1 MNSFRMHS
9 VLIVGTELDA
19 ARKVEKTIKA
29 TSKYQTV
36 TVDAGA
42 ISGDIGHVP
51 DVAVVDVA
59 QITDAE
65 LNVLNELR
73 GQFGDLPI
81 IVISEALDDD
91 QMRRLFKLKV
101 SDWLRKPLSEEAL
114 STALRSALRTAKS
127 TGNRVHAI
135 ISAVGGAGATTIAI
149 SMADYLADKFKKD
162 GETVALF
169 DLDFSTGNCS
179 YLLNMV
185 NSYNLESVAA
195 HPERV
200 DAEFVGFI
208 QQKHPKGFYVYSFKR
223 PEINGEINGYEL
235 VLRMLDTVNM
245 QHEHTILD
253 IPYYETEWKSE
264 VLSAVNTC
272 TVVTEMNLPA
282 IKHAIDVVDR
292 IKEQRGDDYPVRVV
306 FNKSRS
312 HLFGQRIKKST
323 LEDLFEKT
331 PFFYLSEDENTIDES
346 VDRGLL
352 PSEVRS
358 SSKFLKSLRTYL
370 KGIELTNA

>member
-1 MNSFRMHS
+1 MHS

-19 ARKVEKTIKA
+19 ARKIEKTIKA

-42 ISGDIGHVP
+42 ISGEIGHVP

-81 IVISEALDDD
+81 IVISEALDDE

>member
-1 MNSFRMHS
+1 M
-9 VLIVGTELDA
+9 LIVGTELDA
-19 ARKVEKTIKA
+19 ARKIEKTIKA

-81 IVISEALDDD
+81 IVISEALDDE

-245 QHEHTILD
+245 QHEHT
-253 IPYYETEWKSE
+253 
-264 VLSAVNTC
+264 
-272 TVVTEMNLPA
+272 
-282 IKHAIDVVDR
+282 
-292 IKEQRGDDYPVRVV
+292 
-306 FNKSRS
+306 
-312 HLFGQRIKKST
+312 
-323 LEDLFEKT
+323 
-331 PFFYLSEDENTIDES
+331 
-346 VDRGLL
+346 
-352 PSEVRS
+352 
-358 SSKFLKSLRTYL
+358 
-370 KGIELTNA
+370 

>member
-19 ARKVEKTIKA
+19 ARKVEKTIRA

-81 IVISEALDDD
+81 IVISEALDDE